1 MMLPIFLVIWYGS
14 YFYFLIIILINI
26 VLINETI
33 NLSKLSLSKK
43 QFIYLKLL
51 IVLISTIILILKIT
65 NFVPEVIFYLSFITL
80 FLVSLLFFKQN
91 LFSFFLLNLITF
103 SCFISVTIFQNDPLI
118 ILYLIIINS
127 VSDISAYLFGSILK
141 GPKIVPNISPNKTI
155 SGSIFALLLSIL
167 ASVYLQISDYFLINA
182 ILGFLISLFG
192 QIGDVI
198 ESMYKRRQGVK
209 DSGNFIPGHGG
220 FLDRLDSLLLS
231 TIFIIVPL
239 YYNLI

>member
-1 MMLPIFLVIWYGS
+1 MMLPIFLVIWYES

-91 LFSFFLLNLITF
+91 LFSFFLLNLIAF
-103 SCFISVTIFQNDPLI
+103 SCFISIIIFQNDPSI

-127 VSDISAYLFGSILK
+127 VSDISAYFFGSILK